1 VYKDLKS
8 FSHLADVLPDKD
20 LLTTPGHPQEKKYGS
35 CAVVGNSGSLLE
47 TQYGDMID
55 NHDVVIRFNAAKT
68 EGYVFCRSRTG
79 GGSRSVNETQRRA
92 TPHV

>member
-1 VYKDLKS
+1 MVT
-8 FSHLADVLPDKD
+8 HAAWLATVQDVLPDKD
-20 LLTTPGHPQEKKYGS
+20 LLTTPGHPEIKKYDS

-68 EGYVFCRSRTG
+68 EGCVCERVGELCAWRCLG
-79 GGSRSVNETQRRA
+79 L
-92 TPHV
+92 

>member
-1 VYKDLKS
+1 VVTYAAW
-8 FSHLADVLPDKD
+8 LATAQDVLPDKD
-20 LLTTPGHPQEKKYGS
+20 LLTTPGHPEMKKYNS

-68 EGYVFCRSRTG
+68 EGCVVCVSGEFWRG
-79 GGSRSVNETQRRA
+79 GGSA
-92 TPHV
+92 